1 MNDDRP
7 YITLENDAILHSG
20 FIFST
25 TLDSVS
31 VKGHHFFSRIP
42 FQPELVYFEIHEII
56 EKRKKG
62 GKKIKKKT
70 NLSTLVH
77 GKILKDTVSLSVL
90 CDGERNELVEEQQV

>member
-56 EKRKKG
+56 ERRKKG
-62 GKKIKKKT
+62 GEGG
-70 NLSTLVH
+70 
-77 GKILKDTVSLSVL
+77 GKNK
-90 CDGERNELVEEQQV
+90 EKNELIDTRTRKDIKGHSFFERAV